1 MDTTILTA
9 LISGLCVGIPS
20 VIATLSSNKKTSALI
35 TYRIEQLEEKTEKHN
50 QVMERQF
57 KLETEFKD
65 LKEYVN
71 KLHK

>member
-1 MDTTILTA
+1 MEITIA
-9 LISGLCVGIPS
+9 LISGLCVAVPS
-20 VIATLSSNKKTSALI
+20 VIATLTSNKKTTSLI
-35 TYRIEQLEEKTEKHN
+35 TYRIEQLETKTEKHN

-71 KLHK
+71 KMHK

>member
-1 MDTTILTA
+1 MEAIAVA

-20 VIATLSSNKKTSALI
+20 VIATVSSNKKTTSLI

-57 KLETEFKD
+57 RLEEQFKD

-71 KLHK
+71 KMHK

>member
-1 MDTTILTA
+1 MEQILIA

>member
-1 MDTTILTA
+1 MDATILTA
-9 LISGLCVGIPS
+9 LISGLCVGVPS
-20 VIATLSSNKKTSALI
+20 VLATLSSNKKTSALI

-65 LKEYVN
+65 LKEFVN
-71 KLHK
+71 KMHK

>member
-1 MDTTILTA
+1 MDATILTA

-20 VIATLSSNKKTSALI
+20 VLATLSSNKKTSALI

-71 KLHK
+71 KMHK

>member
-1 MDTTILTA
+1 MEIIVA

-20 VIATLSSNKKTSALI
+20 VVATLSSNKKTTSLI
-35 TYRIEQLEEKTEKHN
+35 TYRIERLEEKTEKHN

-57 KLETEFKD
+57 KLEAEFKD

-71 KLHK
+71 KMHK

>member
-1 MDTTILTA
+1 MEVVVA

-20 VIATLSSNKKTSALI
+20 VIATISSNKKTTSLI
-35 TYRIEQLEEKTEKHN
+35 TYRIEQLEEKTDKHN
-50 QVMERQF
+50 KVMERQF
-57 KLETEFKD
+57 QLEQAFED

>member
-9 LISGLCVGIPS
+9 LISGLCVGVPS

-71 KLHK
+71 KMHK